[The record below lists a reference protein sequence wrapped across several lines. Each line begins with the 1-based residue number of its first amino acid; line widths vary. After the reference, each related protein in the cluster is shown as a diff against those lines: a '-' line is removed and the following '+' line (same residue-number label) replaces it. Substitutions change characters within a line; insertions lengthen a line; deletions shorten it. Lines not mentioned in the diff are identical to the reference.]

1 MDNLN
6 LFLTILILIGVI
18 INIVAWSDSYRHHRT
33 SHPEQK

>member
-18 INIVAWSDSYRHHRT
+18 INVIAWSDYYRHQRT